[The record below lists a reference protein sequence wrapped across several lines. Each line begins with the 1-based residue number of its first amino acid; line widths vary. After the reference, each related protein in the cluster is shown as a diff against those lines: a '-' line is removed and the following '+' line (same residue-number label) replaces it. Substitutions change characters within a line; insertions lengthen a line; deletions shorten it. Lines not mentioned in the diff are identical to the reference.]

1 MILKSKFIKSIAYLL
16 LLRNYRLKTLKILSE
31 SRNSSGSVEYKLQE
45 KSYCPNFGLSKR
57 RFQSLDDA
65 KRNCTEDSSCKMIY
79 EWKDGTSNKYLICES
94 NARLDRT
101 TNDKESVYVKDMKGT
116 YEVLC

>member
-1 MILKSKFIKSIAYLL
+1 MLKLIKFK
-16 LLRNYRLKTLKILSE
+16 NTLKALSE
-31 SRNSSGSVEYKLQE
+31 FPNSSGIVDYKLQE

-101 TNDKESVYVKDMKGT
+101 TNDKASFYVKDMKGS